1 MAYDRTS
8 TLVVRQVPRP
18 RGLSGIWDDI
28 TSALSSGVTGYNAA
42 EQQQGAMTQAQLQ
55 AMQNQSSINPSTI
68 LLLGVG
74 VLAVVMI
81 SKKKKAAT

>member
-18 RGLSGIWDDI
+18 RGLSGIWDDF

-81 SKKKKAAT
+81 SKKKAAT

>member
-81 SKKKKAAT
+81 SKKKAAT